1 MDDPLYIE
9 SLVVGRS
16 PGPDGDDDGAAM
28 VDIIGTVAGPAGSS
42 AVEFPDGSVWEVDH
56 ARPGQLV
63 QLTVAA
69 AGVAESELVASLIG
83 RWRAGEIAA
92 WLDDPEHARA
102 GRPMRLEADDP
113 RAETSGSPFG
123 TPRRRGRGA
132 MDVGARVLAVDMV
145 GDPGLDPLVRVCAG
159 AEFVYRFDPETSF
172 GLDRLRGVTS
182 MTVNVLATEVT
193 DDDLGELVDADPKTA
208 SRVHSLLDDLVASGD
223 GGLPVRSLLDGL
235 RSVMSERYAV
245 SRASLLMD
253 FDAVAAPPIG
263 SSVRPATRSAIRE
276 FDEDFQQIEMTQPG
290 LLSVTVAR
298 GEGDRW
304 VRVLRREG
312 LILLALAPL
321 SRSGLLDRAE
331 LVVPPDLVVDDL
343 VVEIVDAHA
352 IDRVAV
358 GADAIRAA
366 VRAGREAARSERLG
380 DTARARQQW
389 RTCADLW
396 TRAGDDSRASLA
408 RAYAKQSGYGFDTG
422 GTVDA
427 LVADAVADGMRSS

>member
-1 MDDPLYIE
+1 MDIKPRTKSNVDAVNQDFRRFDQVDKQQRYRLSE
-9 SLVVGRS
+9 S
-16 PGPDGDDDGAAM
+16 GPD
-28 VDIIGTVAGPAGSS
+28 
-42 AVEFPDGSVWEVDH
+42 E
-56 ARPGQLV
+56 
-63 QLTVAA
+63 
-69 AGVAESELVASLIG
+69 
-83 RWRAGEIAA
+83 
-92 WLDDPEHARA
+92 
-102 GRPMRLEADDP
+102 
-113 RAETSGSPFG
+113 
-123 TPRRRGRGA
+123 
-132 MDVGARVLAVDMV
+132 
-145 GDPGLDPLVRVCAG
+145 
-159 AEFVYRFDPETSF
+159 
-172 GLDRLRGVTS
+172 
-182 MTVNVLATEVT
+182 
-193 DDDLGELVDADPKTA
+193 
-208 SRVHSLLDDLVASGD
+208 
-223 GGLPVRSLLDGL
+223 
-235 RSVMSERYAV
+235 
-245 SRASLLMD
+245 
-253 FDAVAAPPIG
+253 
-263 SSVRPATRSAIRE
+263 E